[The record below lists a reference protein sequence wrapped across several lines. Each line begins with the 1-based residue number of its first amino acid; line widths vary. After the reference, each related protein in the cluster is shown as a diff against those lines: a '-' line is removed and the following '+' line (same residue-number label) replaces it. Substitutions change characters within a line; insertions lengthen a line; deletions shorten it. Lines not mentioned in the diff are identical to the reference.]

1 MDTLIVIPARFASTR
16 FPGKPL
22 TPLRGANGTSST
34 LIERSWLAAK
44 GFDPAATIVIA
55 TDDERIAAECR
66 RFGGEGVMTS
76 PGCRNG
82 TERCADVLQH
92 LPNAPE
98 VIVNLQG
105 DAPLTPPDILS
116 AVVEALREPACKV
129 ATPAILASEQVRA
142 HLVGDRAV
150 GRVGGTT
157 VVSDQSGR
165 ALYFSKEVLPFS
177 SPGAPPPPTF
187 LHLGVYAY
195 RPDALRAYAAT
206 PPASAEES
214 EGLEQLRFLHAGVP
228 LQVVTCPA
236 PDGMTVEL
244 NNPEDVPL
252 IEAELQ
258 RRGWD

>member
-1 MDTLIVIPARFASTR
+1 MDTLIIIPARFASTR

-22 TPLRGANGTSST
+22 TYLRGATGTSRT

-44 GFDPAATIVIA
+44 RFDPGAKVFVA
-55 TDDERIAAECR
+55 TDDERIAAECQ
-66 RFGGEGVMTS
+66 RFGADVVMTLES
-76 PGCRNG
+76 CRNG
-82 TERCADVLQH
+82 TERCADVLRE
-92 LPNAPE
+92 LPSAPE
-98 VIVNLQG
+98 VIINLQG
-105 DAPLTPPDILS
+105 DAPLTPPDILT
-116 AVVEALREPACKV
+116 ALTEAMRDPACAM
-129 ATPAILASEQVRA
+129 ATPAILASGEVRA
-142 HLVGDRAV
+142 HLVGDRAA

-157 VVSDQSGR
+157 VVFDQTGR

-177 SPGAPPPPTF
+177 SPGAPPPPTY

-206 PPASAEES
+206 PPSAAEES

-228 LQVVTCPA
+228 VKVVTCPA

>member
-22 TPLRGANGTSST
+22 TPLRGATGTPRT
-34 LIERSWLAAK
+34 LIERSWLAARR
-44 GFDPAATIVIA
+44 FDPAARIVVA

-66 RFGGEGVMTS
+66 RFGAEVVMTS
-76 PGCRNG
+76 DSCRNG
-82 TERCADVLQH
+82 TERCAAVLSQ
-92 LPNAPE
+92 LPKVPE
-98 VIVNLQG
+98 LIINLQG
-105 DAPLTPPDILS
+105 DAPLTPADIL
-116 AVVEALREPACKV
+116 AALVEAMRDPKRAM

-142 HLVGDRAV
+142 HLTDDRAA

-157 VVSDQSGR
+157 VVFDQAGR

-177 SPGAPPPPTF
+177 SPGASPPPTY

-206 PPASAEES
+206 APSPAEES
-214 EGLEQLRFLHAGVP
+214 EGLEQLRFLHGGVP
-228 LQVVTCPA
+228 VHVVTCPA